1 MSATR
6 AVPGAPA
13 GRAGKT
19 AAVSPTAKRVLI
31 ALGVAAYLG
40 ATAAATVYGSAALY
54 MLFHKQR
61 PSGITAGT
69 MSAFWSEYSAD
80 PKERKKLQ
88 LALMVPPFVLLLLV
102 PMGIAAAT
110 QKRRELHGSARFAS
124 AIEVRDAGLLG
135 GQGIIVG
142 KYRDKFL
149 TLPGKQSVML
159 SAPTRSGKGV
169 GVVVPNLLAWQDSA
183 VVVDIKS
190 ENWAITAGFR
200 AAHGQA
206 VYAWAPFAEDGR
218 SHRWNPLSAIRLAD
232 RHVVGD
238 TLAIAQVLYPTDVKG
253 SGTEGFF
260 NDTARNLF
268 LGLALYLVET
278 PELPR
283 TIGEILR
290 QSSGQG
296 QPIKQHLQGL
306 MQQRMEGCSHPR
318 GPLSDACVDALMR
331 FLSTSDNTL
340 SSILATLNAPL
351 TVFSDPLVDAA
362 TSGDDFSVA
371 DVRRQRM
378 TVYVC
383 IPPNRLADARVLLN
397 LFFAQLINLNT
408 AELPEHNPALK
419 HQCLVL
425 LDEFTALGRIN
436 ILNAAVGYL
445 AGYNLRL
452 VTVIQAVSQLESV
465 YGQHDARTFATNHA
479 LQVLYAPREQRDAN
493 EYSEMLGTFTQQEKS
508 RGRSSSSGAK
518 GGGSSQSTNES
529 SQRRALLL
537 PQEFKE
543 LGVDREVLI
552 LENCKPILADKI
564 RYYTGL
570 TCLSSISPHIGRG
583 SSTACAWPAT
593 TRSLVSTRSRSTST
607 VCLTW
612 MPMHRRSRCS
622 PSSPDSSRR
631 SKWPRR
637 RRSPLSIRRSTRN
650 PTWSRLAP
658 RNRYANLKDDLQGD
672 DDSAHSLLRRHRRTA
687 AHLVLDATEATFGG

>member
-13 GRAGKT
+13 GRAVKT

-31 ALGVAAYLG
+31 ALGVATYLG

-61 PSGITAGT
+61 PAGITAGT

-306 MQQRMEGCSHPR
+306 MQQRTEGCSHPR
-318 GPLSDACVDALMR
+318 GRCR
-331 FLSTSDNTL
+331 T
-340 SSILATLNAPL
+340 
-351 TVFSDPLVDAA
+351 
-362 TSGDDFSVA
+362 
-371 DVRRQRM
+371 
-378 TVYVC
+378 
-383 IPPNRLADARVLLN
+383 
-397 LFFAQLINLNT
+397 
-408 AELPEHNPALK
+408 PA
-419 HQCLVL
+419 
-425 LDEFTALGRIN
+425 
-436 ILNAAVGYL
+436 
-445 AGYNLRL
+445 
-452 VTVIQAVSQLESV
+452 S
-465 YGQHDARTFATNHA
+465 
-479 LQVLYAPREQRDAN
+479 
-493 EYSEMLGTFTQQEKS
+493 
-508 RGRSSSSGAK
+508 
-518 GGGSSQSTNES
+518 
-529 SQRRALLL
+529 
-537 PQEFKE
+537 
-543 LGVDREVLI
+543 
-552 LENCKPILADKI
+552 
-564 RYYTGL
+564 
-570 TCLSSISPHIGRG
+570 
-583 SSTACAWPAT
+583 
-593 TRSLVSTRSRSTST
+593 
-607 VCLTW
+607 
-612 MPMHRRSRCS
+612 MP
-622 PSSPDSSRR
+622 
-631 SKWPRR
+631 
-637 RRSPLSIRRSTRN
+637 
-650 PTWSRLAP
+650 
-658 RNRYANLKDDLQGD
+658 
-672 DDSAHSLLRRHRRTA
+672 
-687 AHLVLDATEATFGG
+687 

>member
-13 GRAGKT
+13 GRAVKT

-31 ALGVAAYLG
+31 ALGVATYLG

-61 PSGITAGT
+61 PAGITAGT

-564 RYYTGL
+564 RYYTDPVFMERL
-570 TCLSSISPHIGRG
+570 MPPPDLPELDL
-583 SSTACAWPAT
+583 AT
-593 TRSLVSTRSRSTST
+593 
-607 VCLTW
+607 
-612 MPMHRRSRCS
+612 HRARVEHRV
-622 PSSPDSSRR
+622 
-631 SKWPRR
+631 
-637 RRSPLSIRRSTRN
+637 
-650 PTWSRLAP
+650 RLA
-658 RNRYANLKDDLQGD
+658 GD
-672 DDSAHSLLRRHRRTA
+672 DEEFGLDQIAVDFHGLPH
-687 AHLVLDATEATFGG
+687 LDADASPEQVQSFVTGFFEALEVASAQTIVPVEQTPNLQSNLEPARAA

>member
-1 MSATR
+1 
-6 AVPGAPA
+6 
-13 GRAGKT
+13 
-19 AAVSPTAKRVLI
+19 VSSMTPKRVLV
-31 ALGVAAYLG
+31 AMGVAAYLG
-40 ATAAATVYGSAALY
+40 ATAAATLYGSAALY
-54 MLFHKQR
+54 LLLNKQR
-61 PSGITAGT
+61 PVGLTTSTLAT
-69 MSAFWSEYSAD
+69 FWSATAD
-80 PKERKKLQ
+80 HPAERKKLQ
-88 LALMVPPFVLLLLV
+88 LALALPPFVLLLLV

-110 QKRRELHGSARFAS
+110 HQRRELHGSARFAS
-124 AIEVRDAGLLG
+124 ANQVRDAGLLG
-135 GQGIIVG
+135 GQGVIVG
-142 KYRDKFL
+142 RYRSRFL
-149 TLPGKQSVML
+149 MLPGKQSVLL

-169 GVVVPNLLAWQDSA
+169 GVVVPNLLAWPDSA
-183 VVVDIKS
+183 VVVDIKA
-190 ENWAITAGFR
+190 ENFLITAGFR

-306 MQQRMEGCSHPR
+306 IEGRQAQRTKSDPDTKA
-318 GPLSDACVDALMR
+318 PLSDACVDALMR

-371 DVRRQRM
+371 NVRRLRM

-383 IPPNRLADARVLLN
+383 MPPNRLADARVLLN

-419 HQCLVL
+419 YPCLVL

-452 VTVIQAVSQLESV
+452 LTVIQSVSQLESV
-465 YGQHDARTFATNHA
+465 YGPHDARTFATNHA

-508 RGRSSSSGAK
+508 RGKSSSSGAK

-529 SQRRALLL
+529 AQRRALLL

-543 LGVDREVLI
+543 LGTDREVLI

-564 RYYTGL
+564 RYYTDPVFMARLMPPPLLPELDLATHRARVEHRVRLAGDDEDFGL
-570 TCLSSISPHIGRG
+570 DQIAVDFHGLPRLDADASPQQVRSFVSGFFEALDAA
-583 SSTACAWPAT
+583 STAHGHATQPTTHQPHAT
-593 TRSLVSTRSRSTST
+593 T
-607 VCLTW
+607 
-612 MPMHRRSRCS
+612 P
-622 PSSPDSSRR
+622 
-631 SKWPRR
+631 
-637 RRSPLSIRRSTRN
+637 
-650 PTWSRLAP
+650 
-658 RNRYANLKDDLQGD
+658 NLE
-672 DDSAHSLLRRHRRTA
+672 A
-687 AHLVLDATEATFGG
+687 ARAA

>member
-1 MSATR
+1 MSATPVVSG
-6 AVPGAPA
+6 AVSGAAPGAPA
-13 GRAGKT
+13 TRAAKGGP
-19 AAVSPTAKRVLI
+19 VSARAKRVFV
-31 ALGVAAYLG
+31 ALGLATYLV

-54 MLFHKQR
+54 MMFHKQR
-61 PSGITAGT
+61 PVGITTGT
-69 MSAFWSEYSAD
+69 MSALWSAYGSDPVAY

-88 LALMVPPFVLLLLV
+88 LALMIPPFVLLFLV

-110 QKRRELHGSARFAS
+110 NRRRELHGSARFAN
-124 AIEVRDAGLLG
+124 AIEVRNAGLLG
-135 GQGIIVG
+135 DEGIIVG
-142 KYRDKFL
+142 KYRDRFL

-190 ENWAITAGFR
+190 ENFAITAGFR

-206 VYAWAPFAEDGR
+206 VYAWAPFAENAR

-290 QSSGQG
+290 KSSGKG
-296 QPIKQHLQGL
+296 QPIKQHLQDL
-306 MQQRMEGCSHPR
+306 MQQRLEGCSHPR
-318 GPLSDACVDALMR
+318 GTLSDACVDALMR

-378 TVYVC
+378 SVYVC

-508 RGRSSSSGAK
+508 RGRSNSSGAK
-518 GGGSSQSTNES
+518 GGGSSHSTNES
-529 SQRRALLL
+529 SQRRSLLL

-564 RYYTGL
+564 RYYTDPVFMARL
-570 TCLSSISPHIGRG
+570 MSP
-583 SSTACAWPAT
+583 PELPELDFAT
-593 TRSLVSTRSRSTST
+593 
-607 VCLTW
+607 
-612 MPMHRRSRCS
+612 HRARVEQRV
-622 PSSPDSSRR
+622 
-631 SKWPRR
+631 
-637 RRSPLSIRRSTRN
+637 
-650 PTWSRLAP
+650 RLA
-658 RNRYANLKDDLQGD
+658 GD
-672 DDSAHSLLRRHRRTA
+672 DEEFGLDQIAVDFHGLPHLGADASPEQVQSFVTGFFEALETASAASVASAHSIASAEQQSNLEPARA
-687 AHLVLDATEATFGG
+687 A

>member
-1 MSATR
+1 
-6 AVPGAPA
+6 
-13 GRAGKT
+13 
-19 AAVSPTAKRVLI
+19 
-31 ALGVAAYLG
+31 
-40 ATAAATVYGSAALY
+40 
-54 MLFHKQR
+54 
-61 PSGITAGT
+61 
-69 MSAFWSEYSAD
+69 
-80 PKERKKLQ
+80 
-88 LALMVPPFVLLLLV
+88 
-102 PMGIAAAT
+102 
-110 QKRRELHGSARFAS
+110 
-124 AIEVRDAGLLG
+124 LG

-306 MQQRMEGCSHPR
+306 MQQRLEGCSHPR

-408 AELPEHNPALK
+408 AD
-419 HQCLVL
+419 LVL

-564 RYYTGL
+564 RYYTDPVFMERL
-570 TCLSSISPHIGRG
+570 MPPPHL
-583 SSTACAWPAT
+583 PELDLAT
-593 TRSLVSTRSRSTST
+593 
-607 VCLTW
+607 
-612 MPMHRRSRCS
+612 HRARVEHRV
-622 PSSPDSSRR
+622 
-631 SKWPRR
+631 
-637 RRSPLSIRRSTRN
+637 
-650 PTWSRLAP
+650 RLA
-658 RNRYANLKDDLQGD
+658 GD
-672 DDSAHSLLRRHRRTA
+672 DEEFGLDQIAIDFHGLPQ
-687 AHLVLDATEATFGG
+687 LDADASPEQVQSFVTGFFEALEVASAQTIVPVEQTPNLQSNLEPARAA

>member
-1 MSATR
+1 M
-6 AVPGAPA
+6 
-13 GRAGKT
+13 
-19 AAVSPTAKRVLI
+19 LI
-31 ALGVAAYLG
+31 ALGVATYLG

-54 MLFHKQR
+54 MLFHKQL
-61 PSGITAGT
+61 PWKAQAGITAGT
-69 MSAFWSEYSAD
+69 MAAFWTAYGSGPSAD
-80 PKERKKLQ
+80 PRERKKLQ

-102 PMGIAAAT
+102 PMGIAAAS

-124 AIEVRDAGLLG
+124 ANEVRDAGLLG

-142 KYRDKFL
+142 KYRDRFL
-149 TLPGKQSVML
+149 TLPGNQSVML

-306 MQQRMEGCSHPR
+306 MQQRMESSSHPK

-408 AELPEHNPALK
+408 SELPEHNPALK

-445 AGYNLRL
+445 AGYNMRL

-508 RGRSSSSGAK
+508 RGRSNSSGAK
-518 GGGSSQSTNES
+518 GGGSSHSTNES

-564 RYYTGL
+564 RYYTDPVFMARL
-570 TCLSSISPHIGRG
+570 MPPPELPELDL
-583 SSTACAWPAT
+583 AT
-593 TRSLVSTRSRSTST
+593 
-607 VCLTW
+607 
-612 MPMHRRSRCS
+612 HRARVEHRV
-622 PSSPDSSRR
+622 
-631 SKWPRR
+631 
-637 RRSPLSIRRSTRN
+637 
-650 PTWSRLAP
+650 RLA
-658 RNRYANLKDDLQGD
+658 GD
-672 DDSAHSLLRRHRRTA
+672 DEEFGLDQIAVDFHGLPHLEADASPEQVQSFVNGFFEALEVASSAHDRPLDQTTTQQSNLEPARA
-687 AHLVLDATEATFGG
+687 A

>member
-19 AAVSPTAKRVLI
+19 AAVSPTTKRVLI
-31 ALGVAAYLG
+31 ALGVATYLG

-69 MSAFWSEYSAD
+69 MSAFWSEHSAD

-331 FLSTSDNTL
+331 LLSTSDNTL

-543 LGVDREVLI
+543 LGVDSEVLI

-564 RYYTGL
+564 RYYTDPVFMERL
-570 TCLSSISPHIGRG
+570 MPPPDLPELDL
-583 SSTACAWPAT
+583 AT
-593 TRSLVSTRSRSTST
+593 
-607 VCLTW
+607 
-612 MPMHRRSRCS
+612 HRARVEHRV
-622 PSSPDSSRR
+622 
-631 SKWPRR
+631 
-637 RRSPLSIRRSTRN
+637 
-650 PTWSRLAP
+650 RLA
-658 RNRYANLKDDLQGD
+658 GD
-672 DDSAHSLLRRHRRTA
+672 DEEFGLDQIAVDFHGLPQ
-687 AHLVLDATEATFGG
+687 LDADASPEQVQSFVTGFFEALEVASAQTIVPVEQTPNLQSNLEPARAA

>member
-6 AVPGAPA
+6 AVPGMPA
-13 GRAGKT
+13 GQ
-19 AAVSPTAKRVLI
+19 AAKARPVSSTAKRVLI
-31 ALGVAAYLG
+31 AAGVAAYLG

-61 PSGITAGT
+61 PADITAGT
-69 MSAFWSEYSAD
+69 MSAFWSAYGSGPSAD

-88 LALMVPPFVLLLLV
+88 LALMIPPFVLLLLV

-218 SHRWNPLSAIRLAD
+218 SHRWNPLSAIRLVD

-306 MQQRMEGCSHPR
+306 IEDRQTQRRMESSSHPK

-425 LDEFTALGRIN
+425 LDEFTALGRVN

-508 RGRSSSSGAK
+508 RGRSNSSGAK

-529 SQRRALLL
+529 SQRRALLM

-564 RYYTGL
+564 RYYTDPVFMERL
-570 TCLSSISPHIGRG
+570 MPPPHL
-583 SSTACAWPAT
+583 PELDLAT
-593 TRSLVSTRSRSTST
+593 
-607 VCLTW
+607 
-612 MPMHRRSRCS
+612 HRARVEHRV
-622 PSSPDSSRR
+622 
-631 SKWPRR
+631 
-637 RRSPLSIRRSTRN
+637 
-650 PTWSRLAP
+650 RLA
-658 RNRYANLKDDLQGD
+658 GD
-672 DDSAHSLLRRHRRTA
+672 DEEFGLDQIAVDFHGLPHLGADASPEPVQSFVTGFFEALEVASAQTIVPVEQTPNLPSFPNSNLEPARA
-687 AHLVLDATEATFGG
+687 A

>member
-1 MSATR
+1 
-6 AVPGAPA
+6 
-13 GRAGKT
+13 
-19 AAVSPTAKRVLI
+19 
-31 ALGVAAYLG
+31 
-40 ATAAATVYGSAALY
+40 
-54 MLFHKQR
+54 
-61 PSGITAGT
+61 
-69 MSAFWSEYSAD
+69 
-80 PKERKKLQ
+80 
-88 LALMVPPFVLLLLV
+88 
-102 PMGIAAAT
+102 
-110 QKRRELHGSARFAS
+110 
-124 AIEVRDAGLLG
+124 
-135 GQGIIVG
+135 
-142 KYRDKFL
+142 
-149 TLPGKQSVML
+149 
-159 SAPTRSGKGV
+159 
-169 GVVVPNLLAWQDSA
+169 
-183 VVVDIKS
+183 
-190 ENWAITAGFR
+190 
-200 AAHGQA
+200 
-206 VYAWAPFAEDGR
+206 
-218 SHRWNPLSAIRLAD
+218 
-232 RHVVGD
+232 
-238 TLAIAQVLYPTDVKG
+238 
-253 SGTEGFF
+253 
-260 NDTARNLF
+260 LF

-296 QPIKQHLQGL
+296 QPIKEHLQRL
-306 MQQRMEGCSHPR
+306 MRQRTEGCSHPK

-362 TSGDDFSVA
+362 TSRDDFSVA
-371 DVRRQRM
+371 DVRHRRM

-508 RGRSSSSGAK
+508 RGRSNSSGAK
-518 GGGSSQSTNES
+518 GGGSSHSTNES
-529 SQRRALLL
+529 SQRRSLLL

-564 RYYTGL
+564 RYYTD
-570 TCLSSISPHIGRG
+570 
-583 SSTACAWPAT
+583 PAFMA
-593 TRSLVSTRSRSTST
+593 RL
-607 VCLTW
+607 
-612 MPMHRRSRCS
+612 MPPPELPELDLATHRARVEQRV
-622 PSSPDSSRR
+622 R
-631 SKWPRR
+631 
-637 RRSPLSIRRSTRN
+637 I
-650 PTWSRLAP
+650 A
-658 RNRYANLKDDLQGD
+658 GD
-672 DDSAHSLLRRHRRTA
+672 DEEFGLDQIAVDFHGLPHLGADASPEQVQTFVTGFFEALETASAASVASAHSIASAEQQSNLEPARA
-687 AHLVLDATEATFGG
+687 S

>member
-1 MSATR
+1 MSATPVVSG
-6 AVPGAPA
+6 AAPGALA
-13 GRAGKT
+13 TRAAKGGP
-19 AAVSPTAKRVLI
+19 VSTRAKRVLV
-31 ALGVAAYLG
+31 ALGVATYLA
-40 ATAAATVYGSAALY
+40 ATAAVTVYGSAALY
-54 MLFHKQR
+54 MMFHKQR
-61 PSGITAGT
+61 PVGITTGT
-69 MSAFWSEYSAD
+69 MSAFWSAYGSDPVAY

-88 LALMVPPFVLLLLV
+88 LALMIPPFVLLFLV

-110 QKRRELHGSARFAS
+110 NRRRELHGSARFAN
-124 AIEVRDAGLLG
+124 AIEVRNAGLLG
-135 GQGIIVG
+135 DEGIIVG
-142 KYRDKFL
+142 KYRDRFL

-190 ENWAITAGFR
+190 ENFAITAGFR

-206 VYAWAPFAEDGR
+206 VYAWAPFAENAR

-296 QPIKQHLQGL
+296 QPIKEHLQRL
-306 MQQRMEGCSHPR
+306 MQQRTEGCSHPK
-318 GPLSDACVDALMR
+318 GPLSEACVDALMR

-362 TSGDDFSVA
+362 TSRDDFSVA
-371 DVRRQRM
+371 DVRRRRM

-508 RGRSSSSGAK
+508 RGRSNSSGAK
-518 GGGSSQSTNES
+518 GGGSSHSTNES
-529 SQRRALLL
+529 SQRRSLLL

-564 RYYTGL
+564 RYYTDPVFMARL
-570 TCLSSISPHIGRG
+570 MSP
-583 SSTACAWPAT
+583 PELPELDLAT
-593 TRSLVSTRSRSTST
+593 
-607 VCLTW
+607 
-612 MPMHRRSRCS
+612 HRARVEQRV
-622 PSSPDSSRR
+622 
-631 SKWPRR
+631 
-637 RRSPLSIRRSTRN
+637 
-650 PTWSRLAP
+650 RLA
-658 RNRYANLKDDLQGD
+658 GD
-672 DDSAHSLLRRHRRTA
+672 DEEFGLDQIAVDFHGLPHLGADASPEQVQSFVTGFFEALETASAASVASAHSIASAKQQSNLEPARA
-687 AHLVLDATEATFGG
+687 A

>member
-13 GRAGKT
+13 GRAAKT
-19 AAVSPTAKRVLI
+19 MAVSSTAKRVLI
-31 ALGVAAYLG
+31 ALGVATYLG

-135 GQGIIVG
+135 GHGIIVG

-306 MQQRMEGCSHPR
+306 MQQRVEGCSHPR

-362 TSGDDFSVA
+362 TSGDDVSVA
-371 DVRRQRM
+371 DVRRKRM

-564 RYYTGL
+564 RYYTDPVFMERL
-570 TCLSSISPHIGRG
+570 MPPPDLPELDL
-583 SSTACAWPAT
+583 AT
-593 TRSLVSTRSRSTST
+593 
-607 VCLTW
+607 
-612 MPMHRRSRCS
+612 HRARVEHRV
-622 PSSPDSSRR
+622 
-631 SKWPRR
+631 
-637 RRSPLSIRRSTRN
+637 
-650 PTWSRLAP
+650 RLA
-658 RNRYANLKDDLQGD
+658 GD
-672 DDSAHSLLRRHRRTA
+672 DEEFDLDQIAVDFHGLPR
-687 AHLVLDATEATFGG
+687 LDADASLEQVQSFVTGFFEALEVASTQTIVPVEQTLNPKSNLEPARAA

>member
-1 MSATR
+1 MSSSPTTTR
-6 AVPGAPA
+6 AAPGAPA
-13 GRAGKT
+13 GRPVKT

-31 ALGVAAYLG
+31 ALGVATYLG

-306 MQQRMEGCSHPR
+306 MQQRLEGCSHPR

-564 RYYTGL
+564 RYYTDPVFMERL
-570 TCLSSISPHIGRG
+570 MPPPDLPELDL
-583 SSTACAWPAT
+583 AT
-593 TRSLVSTRSRSTST
+593 
-607 VCLTW
+607 
-612 MPMHRRSRCS
+612 HRARVEHRV
-622 PSSPDSSRR
+622 
-631 SKWPRR
+631 
-637 RRSPLSIRRSTRN
+637 
-650 PTWSRLAP
+650 RLA
-658 RNRYANLKDDLQGD
+658 GD
-672 DDSAHSLLRRHRRTA
+672 DEEFGLDQIAIDFHGLPQ
-687 AHLVLDATEATFGG
+687 LDADASPEQVQSFVTGFFEALEVASAQTIVPVEQTPNLPTFPNPNLEPARAA

>member
-13 GRAGKT
+13 GRAVNAG
-19 AAVSPTAKRVLI
+19 AVSPTAKRVLI

-61 PSGITAGT
+61 PSGISAGT

-306 MQQRMEGCSHPR
+306 MQQRLEGCSHPR

-408 AELPEHNPALK
+408 AELPEHNSALK

-564 RYYTGL
+564 RYYTDPVFMERL
-570 TCLSSISPHIGRG
+570 MPPPDLPELDL
-583 SSTACAWPAT
+583 AT
-593 TRSLVSTRSRSTST
+593 
-607 VCLTW
+607 
-612 MPMHRRSRCS
+612 HRARVEHRV
-622 PSSPDSSRR
+622 
-631 SKWPRR
+631 
-637 RRSPLSIRRSTRN
+637 
-650 PTWSRLAP
+650 RLA
-658 RNRYANLKDDLQGD
+658 GD
-672 DDSAHSLLRRHRRTA
+672 DEEFGLDQIAIDFHGLPHLGVDASPEQVQSFVTGFFEALEVASAQTIVHIEQTPNSQSNLEPARA
-687 AHLVLDATEATFGG
+687 A

>member
-1 MSATR
+1 MSAARSARTAPAAGTR
-6 AVPGAPA
+6 ADHAS
-13 GRAGKT
+13 KT
-19 AAVSPTAKRVLI
+19 TKRVLI
-31 ALGVAAYLG
+31 ALAVAAYLG
-40 ATAAATVYGSAALY
+40 ATAAATLFGSAALY
-54 MLFHKQR
+54 LLFHKQ
-61 PSGITAGT
+61 PVVGVKAGITAGT
-69 MSAFWSEYSAD
+69 MSAFWAD
-80 PKERKKLQ
+80 HSDNPKERKKLQ
-88 LALMVPPFVLLLLV
+88 LAMLLPPFVLLLLV
-102 PMGIAAAT
+102 PMGVAAAT
-110 QKRRELHGSARFAS
+110 QRRRELHGSARFAN
-124 AIEVRDAGLLG
+124 AVEVRDAGLLG
-135 GQGIIVG
+135 GEGIIVG
-142 KYRDKFL
+142 KYRNSFL
-149 TLPGKQSVML
+149 MLPGKQSVML

-169 GVVVPNLLAWQDSA
+169 GVVVPNLLAWQDSV

-206 VYAWAPFAEDGR
+206 VYAWAPFAADGR

-253 SGTEGFF
+253 NGTEGFF

-296 QPIKQHLQGL
+296 RPIKQHLQRL
-306 MQQRMEGCSHPR
+306 LQQRTEGCTHLN
-318 GPLSDACVDALMR
+318 GPLSAACVDALLR
-331 FLSTSDNTL
+331 FLSNSDNTL

-378 TVYVC
+378 SVYVC

-397 LFFAQLINLNT
+397 LFFAQVINLNT

-419 HQCLVL
+419 HPCLVL

-436 ILNAAVGYL
+436 ILNTAVGYL

-479 LQVLYAPREQRDAN
+479 LQVLYAPREQRDAI

-564 RYYTGL
+564 RYYTDPLFMARLMPPPDLPGL
-570 TCLSSISPHIGRG
+570 DL
-583 SSTACAWPAT
+583 AT
-593 TRSLVSTRSRSTST
+593 HRARVEKRVRLVESDEGDEAGENFSLDQIAVDFHG
-607 VCLTW
+607 L
-612 MPMHRRSRCS
+612 
-622 PSSPDSSRR
+622 
-631 SKWPRR
+631 PR
-637 RRSPLSIRRSTRN
+637 
-650 PTWSRLAP
+650 
-658 RNRYANLKDDLQGD
+658 
-672 DDSAHSLLRRHRRTA
+672 
-687 AHLVLDATEATFGG
+687 LDADASPEQVQCFVTGFFEALDAASAQIVPPPQPTHLEPARAA

>member
-1 MSATR
+1 VSAASTR
-6 AVPGAPA
+6 
-13 GRAGKT
+13 
-19 AAVSPTAKRVLI
+19 RVLI
-31 ALGVAAYLG
+31 ALGVAGYLG
-40 ATAAATVYGSAALY
+40 ATAMATLYGSAALY
-54 MLFHKQR
+54 MLFHRQV
-61 PSGITAGT
+61 PAGIHAGT
-69 MSAFWSEYSAD
+69 SWALWAAHKAGEPARQNTNPAAD
-80 PKERKKLQ
+80 TAQAAYAAERKKLQ
-88 LALMVPPFVLLLLV
+88 LAFLLPPFVLLLLV
-102 PMGIAAAT
+102 PMGLAAAT
-110 QKRRELHGSARFAS
+110 HKRRDLHGAARFAN
-124 AIEVRDAGLLG
+124 AAEVRSAGLLG

-142 KYRDKFL
+142 KYRDRFL
-149 TLPGKQSVML
+149 MLAGKQSVML

-169 GVVVPNLLAWQDSA
+169 GVVVPNLLAWPDSA
-183 VVVDIKS
+183 VVVDIKA

-206 VYAWAPFAEDGR
+206 VYAWAPFAENGR
-218 SHRWNPLSAIRLAD
+218 THRWNPLSAIRLAD

-306 MQQRMEGCSHPR
+306 IEGRQVQRTKSDPDAKA
-318 GPLSDACVDALMR
+318 PLSDACVDALMR

-419 HQCLVL
+419 HPCLVL

-452 VTVIQAVSQLESV
+452 LTVIQSVSQLESV
-465 YGQHDARTFATNHA
+465 YGPHDARTFATNHA

-508 RGRSSSSGAK
+508 RGKSSSSGAK

-529 SQRRALLL
+529 AQRRALLL

-543 LGVDREVLI
+543 LGTDREVLI
-552 LENCKPILADKI
+552 LENCKPILAEKI
-564 RYYTGL
+564 RYYTDPVFMARLMPPPALPELDLATHRARVEHRVRLAGDDEDFGL
-570 TCLSSISPHIGRG
+570 DQIAVDFHGLPRLDADASPQQVQSFVRG
-583 SSTACAWPAT
+583 FFEALDAASNAHAHAHATQLATHQPHAT
-593 TRSLVSTRSRSTST
+593 T
-607 VCLTW
+607 
-612 MPMHRRSRCS
+612 P
-622 PSSPDSSRR
+622 
-631 SKWPRR
+631 
-637 RRSPLSIRRSTRN
+637 
-650 PTWSRLAP
+650 
-658 RNRYANLKDDLQGD
+658 NLEP
-672 DDSAHSLLRRHRRTA
+672 ARA
-687 AHLVLDATEATFGG
+687 A

>member
-19 AAVSPTAKRVLI
+19 AAGSPTAKRVLI
-31 ALGVAAYLG
+31 ALGVAAYFG

-518 GGGSSQSTNES
+518 GGGSSHSTNES

-564 RYYTGL
+564 RYYTDPVFMERL
-570 TCLSSISPHIGRG
+570 MPPPDLPELDL
-583 SSTACAWPAT
+583 AT
-593 TRSLVSTRSRSTST
+593 
-607 VCLTW
+607 
-612 MPMHRRSRCS
+612 HRARVEHRV
-622 PSSPDSSRR
+622 
-631 SKWPRR
+631 
-637 RRSPLSIRRSTRN
+637 
-650 PTWSRLAP
+650 RLAGDDEEFGLDQIAIDFHGLP
-658 RNRYANLKDDLQGD
+658 QLDADASPEQVQSFVTGFFEALEVASAQTIVPVEQTANLQSNLEP
-672 DDSAHSLLRRHRRTA
+672 ARA
-687 AHLVLDATEATFGG
+687 A

>member
-1 MSATR
+1 MSTARTVPGARAAPATR
-6 AVPGAPA
+6 AVKARP
-13 GRAGKT
+13 
-19 AAVSPTAKRVLI
+19 SPTARRVLI
-31 ALGVAAYLG
+31 ALGVATYLG

-54 MLFHKQR
+54 MLFHKQL
-61 PSGITAGT
+61 PWKAQAGITAGT
-69 MSAFWSEYSAD
+69 MSAFWSAYGSGPSAD
-80 PKERKKLQ
+80 PRERKKLQ

-102 PMGIAAAT
+102 PMGIAAAS

-124 AIEVRDAGLLG
+124 ANEVRDAGLLG

-142 KYRDKFL
+142 KYRDRFL
-149 TLPGKQSVML
+149 MLPGNQSVML

-306 MQQRMEGCSHPR
+306 IQDRQTQRRTEGCPHPK

-408 AELPEHNPALK
+408 SELPEHNPALK

-445 AGYNLRL
+445 AGYNMRL

-508 RGRSSSSGAK
+508 RGRSNSSGAK
-518 GGGSSQSTNES
+518 GGGSSHSTNES

-564 RYYTGL
+564 RYYTDPVFMARL
-570 TCLSSISPHIGRG
+570 MPPPELPELDL
-583 SSTACAWPAT
+583 AT
-593 TRSLVSTRSRSTST
+593 
-607 VCLTW
+607 
-612 MPMHRRSRCS
+612 HRARVENRV
-622 PSSPDSSRR
+622 
-631 SKWPRR
+631 
-637 RRSPLSIRRSTRN
+637 
-650 PTWSRLAP
+650 RLA
-658 RNRYANLKDDLQGD
+658 GD
-672 DDSAHSLLRRHRRTA
+672 DEEFGLDQIAVDFHGLPHLEADASPEQVQSFVNGFFEALEGASSAHDRPLDPTTNPQSNLEPARA
-687 AHLVLDATEATFGG
+687 A

>member
-1 MSATR
+1 MSVTR
-6 AVPGAPA
+6 AAPDAPPARAAKA
-13 GRAGKT
+13 GPVS
-19 AAVSPTAKRVLI
+19 AATKRVLI
-31 ALGVAAYLG
+31 ALGVATYLG

-61 PSGITAGT
+61 PVGITAGT
-69 MSAFWSEYSAD
+69 MSAFWSAYGSGPSAD

-142 KYRDKFL
+142 KYRDRFL

-183 VVVDIKS
+183 IVVDIKS

-218 SHRWNPLSAIRLAD
+218 SHRWNPLTAIRLAD

-306 MQQRMEGCSHPR
+306 MQRRMEGCAHRR

-362 TSGDDFSVA
+362 TSGDDFSVS
-371 DVRRQRM
+371 DVRRKRM

-419 HQCLVL
+419 RQCLVL

-564 RYYTGL
+564 RYYTDPVFMARL
-570 TCLSSISPHIGRG
+570 MPPPELPELDL
-583 SSTACAWPAT
+583 AT
-593 TRSLVSTRSRSTST
+593 
-607 VCLTW
+607 
-612 MPMHRRSRCS
+612 HRARVEHRV
-622 PSSPDSSRR
+622 
-631 SKWPRR
+631 
-637 RRSPLSIRRSTRN
+637 
-650 PTWSRLAP
+650 RLA
-658 RNRYANLKDDLQGD
+658 GD
-672 DDSAHSLLRRHRRTA
+672 DEEFGLDQIAVDFHGLPHLGADASPEQVQSFVTGFFEALEVASAQTIDPVDQTPNPQSNLEPARA
-687 AHLVLDATEATFGG
+687 A

>member
-1 MSATR
+1 M
-6 AVPGAPA
+6 
-13 GRAGKT
+13 
-19 AAVSPTAKRVLI
+19 
-31 ALGVAAYLG
+31 
-40 ATAAATVYGSAALY
+40 
-54 MLFHKQR
+54 MFHKQR
-61 PSGITAGT
+61 PVGITTGT
-69 MSAFWSEYSAD
+69 MSAFWSAYGSDPVAY

-88 LALMVPPFVLLLLV
+88 LALMIPPFVLLFLV

-110 QKRRELHGSARFAS
+110 NRRRELHGSARFAN
-124 AIEVRDAGLLG
+124 AIEVRNAGLLG
-135 GQGIIVG
+135 DEGIIVG
-142 KYRDKFL
+142 KYRDRFL

-190 ENWAITAGFR
+190 ENFAITAGFR

-206 VYAWAPFAEDGR
+206 VYAWAPFAENAR

-296 QPIKQHLQGL
+296 QPIKEHLQRL
-306 MQQRMEGCSHPR
+306 MQQRTEGCSHPK

-371 DVRRQRM
+371 DVRRRRM

-508 RGRSSSSGAK
+508 RGRSNSSGAK
-518 GGGSSQSTNES
+518 GGGSSHSTNES
-529 SQRRALLL
+529 SQRRSLLL

-564 RYYTGL
+564 RYYTDPVFMARL
-570 TCLSSISPHIGRG
+570 MPPPELPELDL
-583 SSTACAWPAT
+583 AT
-593 TRSLVSTRSRSTST
+593 
-607 VCLTW
+607 
-612 MPMHRRSRCS
+612 HRARVEQRV
-622 PSSPDSSRR
+622 
-631 SKWPRR
+631 
-637 RRSPLSIRRSTRN
+637 
-650 PTWSRLAP
+650 RLA
-658 RNRYANLKDDLQGD
+658 GD
-672 DDSAHSLLRRHRRTA
+672 DEEFGLDQIAVDFHGLPHLGADASPEQVQSFVTGFFEALETASAASVALAQTIASAEQQSNLEPARA
-687 AHLVLDATEATFGG
+687 S

>member
-31 ALGVAAYLG
+31 ALGVATYLG

-110 QKRRELHGSARFAS
+110 QRRRELHGSARFAS

-206 VYAWAPFAEDGR
+206 VYAWAPFAEDGC

-425 LDEFTALGRIN
+425 LDEFTALGRVN

-564 RYYTGL
+564 RYYTDPVFMERL
-570 TCLSSISPHIGRG
+570 MPPPDLPELDL
-583 SSTACAWPAT
+583 AT
-593 TRSLVSTRSRSTST
+593 
-607 VCLTW
+607 
-612 MPMHRRSRCS
+612 HRARVEHRV
-622 PSSPDSSRR
+622 
-631 SKWPRR
+631 
-637 RRSPLSIRRSTRN
+637 
-650 PTWSRLAP
+650 RLA
-658 RNRYANLKDDLQGD
+658 GD
-672 DDSAHSLLRRHRRTA
+672 DEEFGLDQIAVDFHGLPH
-687 AHLVLDATEATFGG
+687 LDADASPEQVQSFVTGFFEALELASAQTIVPVDQTPNPQSNLEPARAA

>member
-1 MSATR
+1 MSATG
-6 AVPGAPA
+6 AVQGVAAAPA
-13 GRAGKT
+13 PQSAQAG
-19 AAVSPTAKRVLI
+19 SPRTAKQVLI
-31 ALGVAAYLG
+31 ALGVATYLG
-40 ATAAATVYGSAALY
+40 ATAAATLYGSAALY
-54 MLFHKQR
+54 VLFHKQR
-61 PSGITAGT
+61 PAGITAGT
-69 MSAFWSEYSAD
+69 MRAFWEEFSSD
-80 PKERKKLQ
+80 PQERRKLQ
-88 LALMVPPFVLLLLV
+88 MALMVPPFVLLLLV

-110 QKRRELHGSARFAS
+110 QKRRELHGSARFAN
-124 AIEVRDAGLLG
+124 ATEVRDAGLLG
-135 GQGIIVG
+135 EQGIIVG
-142 KYRDKFL
+142 KYRNRFL

-190 ENWAITAGFR
+190 ENFMITAGFR

-218 SHRWNPLSAIRLAD
+218 SHRWNPLSAIRTAD

-238 TLAIAQVLYPTDVKG
+238 TLAIAQVLYPTDLKG

-283 TIGEILR
+283 TLGEVLR

-296 QPIKQHLQGL
+296 QPIKEHLQAL
-306 MQQRMEGCSHPR
+306 LRKRIEGCSHPR

-362 TSGDDFSVA
+362 TSSDDFSVA
-371 DVRRQRM
+371 DVRRRLM

-408 AELPEHNPALK
+408 AELPEHNTALK

-508 RGRSSSSGAK
+508 RGRSNSSGAK
-518 GGGSSQSTNES
+518 GGGSSHSTNES

-564 RYYTGL
+564 RYYTE
-570 TCLSSISPHIGRG
+570 PVFMGRLMPP
-583 SSTACAWPAT
+583 PALPELDLAT
-593 TRSLVSTRSRSTST
+593 
-607 VCLTW
+607 
-612 MPMHRRSRCS
+612 HRARVEHRV
-622 PSSPDSSRR
+622 
-631 SKWPRR
+631 
-637 RRSPLSIRRSTRN
+637 
-650 PTWSRLAP
+650 RLAGEDEEFELDQI
-658 RNRYANLKDDLQGD
+658 AVDFQGLPQLD
-672 DDSAHSLLRRHRRTA
+672 ADASPEQVQSFVAGFFEALEVASARTITAVERTA
-687 AHLVLDATEATFGG
+687 PPISNQEPARAV

>member
-6 AVPGAPA
+6 AAPGAPPARAAKA
-13 GRAGKT
+13 GP
-19 AAVSPTAKRVLI
+19 VSASTKRVLI
-31 ALGVAAYLG
+31 TLGVAAYLG

-61 PSGITAGT
+61 PAGITAGT
-69 MSAFWSEYSAD
+69 MSAFWSEYSTD

-88 LALMVPPFVLLLLV
+88 LALMVPPFVLLLLL

-142 KYRDKFL
+142 KYRDRFL

-306 MQQRMEGCSHPR
+306 MQRRMEGCAHQR

-564 RYYTGL
+564 RYYTDPVFMARL
-570 TCLSSISPHIGRG
+570 M
-583 SSTACAWPAT
+583 PAPDLPELDLAT
-593 TRSLVSTRSRSTST
+593 
-607 VCLTW
+607 
-612 MPMHRRSRCS
+612 HRARVEQRV
-622 PSSPDSSRR
+622 
-631 SKWPRR
+631 
-637 RRSPLSIRRSTRN
+637 
-650 PTWSRLAP
+650 RLA
-658 RNRYANLKDDLQGD
+658 GD
-672 DDSAHSLLRRHRRTA
+672 DEEFGLDQIAVDFHGLPH
-687 AHLVLDATEATFGG
+687 LDADASPERVQSFVTGFFEALEVASAQSITLQNPQSNLEPAHAA

>member
-1 MSATR
+1 VSITLAAPVARPARAARTAT
-6 AVPGAPA
+6 
-13 GRAGKT
+13 T
-19 AAVSPTAKRVLI
+19 KRLFI
-31 ALGVAAYLG
+31 ALGVAAYLC
-40 ATAAATVYGSAALY
+40 ATATATLYGSAALY
-54 MLFHKQR
+54 MLFHKQL
-61 PSGITAGT
+61 PTGITAST
-69 MSAFWSEYSAD
+69 MTTSWSENSGD

-102 PMGIAAAT
+102 PMGIVAAT
-110 QKRRELHGSARFAS
+110 QKRRELHGSARFATP
-124 AIEVRDAGLLG
+124 IEVRDAGLLG
-135 GQGIIVG
+135 DQGIIVG
-142 KYRDKFL
+142 KYRNRFL
-149 TLPGKQSVML
+149 MLAGKQSVML

-200 AAHGQA
+200 AAYGQA

-218 SHRWNPLSAIRLAD
+218 SHRWNPLSAIRQTD

-306 MQQRMEGCSHPR
+306 IEQRSEGCSHR
-318 GPLSDACVDALMR
+318 SGPLSDACVDALMR

-408 AELPEHNPALK
+408 AELPEHNPALRF
-419 HQCLVL
+419 QCLML

-543 LGVDREVLI
+543 LGLDREVLI

-564 RYYTGL
+564 RYYTDPVFMARLIPPPELPELDLATHRARIEQRVRLAGDDEGFSLDQIAVDFRGL
-570 TCLSSISPHIGRG
+570 PQLAADA
-583 SSTACAWPAT
+583 STEQMQSFVTGFFDALEMAAPKPAT
-593 TRSLVSTRSRSTST
+593 
-607 VCLTW
+607 
-612 MPMHRRSRCS
+612 
-622 PSSPDSSRR
+622 SPD
-631 SKWPRR
+631 PQF
-637 RRSPLSIRRSTRN
+637 
-650 PTWSRLAP
+650 
-658 RNRYANLKDDLQGD
+658 NLEP
-672 DDSAHSLLRRHRRTA
+672 AHA
-687 AHLVLDATEATFGG
+687 G